1 MPKHLHDDCP
11 NCGPAVQVPY
21 GEACSDCGWTNPH
34 YKHVGEQLRY
44 ERLLRRDREYTC
56 LVKEL
61 REKGLIYTT
70 CAGCGWAYSD
80 QPEVVLDAV
89 KGRDC
94 GCPAGTGFAVR
105 EVSRKRTPEE
115 IAEWAYEQ
123 RKQKSG
129 SDRSREAHG
138 YVAAMEDLCAFLD
151 TRHAKKYKCSTCHD
165 EKVLHDTP
173 TPGIETPCP
182 DCT

>member
-1 MPKHLHDDCP
+1 MQMVEIEDWKL
-11 NCGPAVQVPY
+11 
-21 GEACSDCGWTNPH
+21 
-34 YKHVGEQLRY
+34 K
-44 ERLLRRDREYTC
+44 RLEERDRQYTR

-61 REKGLIYTT
+61 REKGLAYTT
-70 CAGCGWAYSD
+70 CSGCGRAYSD

-94 GCPAGTGFAVR
+94 GCPAGSGFAVR
-105 EVSRKRTPEE
+105 DVSRKRTPQE
-115 IAEWAYEQ
+115 IAAWAVDQEE
-123 RKQKSG
+123 SLAPLG
-129 SDRSREAHG
+129 ASDRRNGQIELLNALQ
-138 YVAAMEDLCAFLD
+138 DFLR
-151 TRHAKKYKCSTCHD
+151 TRHAKKYTCDTCHD